1 MAPKTVAELV
11 DEARRGSGD
20 ARDELVRRHYREIAL
35 VAVAITNDPTEAEDL
50 SQEAFIRAFRN
61 LDLLVD
67 PDRFAPW
74 LRRIVVGVSIDWLR
88 SFRPN
93 LYRGWDGSDE
103 VAASSGPSPL
113 DRLLHAEMA
122 ERVAAALNALPPRYR
137 VPVRLYHLD
146 GLSHAKIAAALDVPV
161 GTVRSLVARARR
173 KLAPLLAAYA
183 PDRSRTIDE
192 VFEERAVSERAPTR
206 FLHVANGTCTTRII
220 EAAGIPGARS
230 IWADPLYEGPVPG
243 GVSDE
248 ELLET
253 RRRFHAGAEAA
264 LDPVN
269 DMRRWRSVVAAHEAY
284 DELVLWY
291 EHDLFDQL
299 NLVHLLSWLRG
310 RLPAGTAVSLVCIN
324 AFRALHS
331 QAVPIDP
338 DWGPRVVVDTPDPR
352 DPTLFPPGVPLTPP
366 NNPAARQPGQQ
377 DLRQGNGPGGPDEL
391 NFQFVLRTGYN
402 FTIFFNNSVGA
413 MKEGIGSNW
422 LNGTPADGKR
432 ILDLLRSLPNTD
444 LNFATLS
451 SGNTDEN
458 GWRDSVYWAEALRPK
473 IMTTGHAPIGA
484 ALQYYSGFLDQLKL
498 MEQPRNAWPGF
509 PRSLWPIVRNHT
521 DPTDILKP
529 EVYSTG
535 DPAWSNP
542 QKAPRIAQFCS

>member
-1 MAPKTVAELV
+1 MALKTVAELV
-11 DEARRGSGD
+11 DEARRGSAD

-103 VAASSGPSPL
+103 VAAATGPSPL

-146 GLSHAKIAAALDVPV
+146 GLSHAKIAASLDVPV

-183 PDRSRTIDE
+183 PDRARTIGE
-192 VFEERAVSERAPTR
+192 VFEEQVVTEATARR

-220 EAAGIPGARS
+220 EAAGIPGTRS
-230 IWADPLYEGPVPG
+230 IWADVLYEGPVPAG
-243 GVSDE
+243 GDDGV
-248 ELLET
+248 LEA
-253 RRRFHAGAEAA
+253 RRQFHAGAPEEML

-269 DMRRWRSVVAAHEAY
+269 DMRRWRSVVDAHDAY

-299 NLVHLLSWLRG
+299 NLIHLLSWLRG
-310 RLPAGTAVSLVCIN
+310 RPPAGKAVSLVCTN
-324 AFRALHS
+324 AFPGH
-331 QAVPIDP
+331 
-338 DWGPRVVVDTPDPR
+338 PRFKG
-352 DPTLFPPGVPLTPP
+352 LGELS
-366 NNPAARQPGQQ
+366 
-377 DLRQGNGPGGPDEL
+377 PDEL
-391 NFQFVLRTGYN
+391 ASLFDTRRPISEAEYVLAERAWRAFREPTPEPLDTLRNADTSALPYLAPA
-402 FTIFFNNSVGA
+402 FDRFLQEYPAVGDGLSRSERRLLSLA
-413 MKEGIGSNW
+413 
-422 LNGTPADGKR
+422 ADR
-432 ILDLLRSLPNTD
+432 PIALREVFPRMHDGEEVYYVTDSSLAELAT
-444 LNFATLS
+444 TLS
-451 SGNTDEN
+451 RTAPPLLTIVDGDGAGEWSLDRTVVVTEAG
-458 GWRDSVYWAEALRPK
+458 REALAGSRDRVACG
-473 IMTTGHAPIGA
+473 IDRWFGGVH
-484 ALQYYSGFLDQLKL
+484 L
-498 MEQPRNAWPGF
+498 RNGGDMWRWDEARRRIT
-509 PRSLWPIVRNHT
+509 RST
-521 DPTDILKP
+521 
-529 EVYSTG
+529 S
-535 DPAWSNP
+535 
-542 QKAPRIAQFCS
+542 

>member
-324 AFRALHS
+324 AFPGH
-331 QAVPIDP
+331 
-338 DWGPRVVVDTPDPR
+338 PRFKG
-352 DPTLFPPGVPLTPP
+352 LGELS
-366 NNPAARQPGQQ
+366 
-377 DLRQGNGPGGPDEL
+377 PDEL
-391 NFQFVLRTGYN
+391 ASLFDTRRPISEAEYALAERAWRAFREPTPEPLDALRNADTSALPFLAPAFDRFLQEYPAVGDGLSRSERRLLSLAADRPTALRTV
-402 FTIFFNNSVGA
+402 FPR
-413 MKEGIGSNW
+413 MH
-422 LNGTPADGKR
+422 DGEEVYYVT
-432 ILDLLRSLPNTD
+432 DSSLAE
-444 LNFATLS
+444 LAATLS
-451 SGNTDEN
+451 RT
-458 GWRDSVYWAEALRPK
+458 
-473 IMTTGHAPIGA
+473 APPLLTIVDDGD
-484 ALQYYSGFLDQLKL
+484 GG
-498 MEQPRNAWPGF
+498 E
-509 PRSLWPIVRNHT
+509 RSLSRTVAVTEAGREVLAGGRDRVACGLDRWLGGVHLRNG
-521 DPTDILKP
+521 
-529 EVYSTG
+529 G
-535 DPAWSNP
+535 DMWRWDDARR
-542 QKAPRIAQFCS
+542 RIARSTS

>member
-1 MAPKTVAELV
+1 MVAKQTVAELV
-11 DEARRGSGD
+11 DGARRGSAE

-93 LYRGWDGSDE
+93 LYRGWDGSDD
-103 VAASSGPSPL
+103 VAAAAGPSPL
-113 DRLLHAEMA
+113 DRVLQAEMA

-161 GTVRSLVARARR
+161 ATVRSLVARARR
-173 KLAPLLAAYA
+173 KLVPLLAAYA
-183 PDRSRTIDE
+183 PDGARTIGE
-192 VFEERAVSERAPTR
+192 VFEERTVTEAMPRR

-243 GVSDE
+243 DTTDE
-248 ELLET
+248 ELLES

-269 DMRRWRSVVAAHEAY
+269 EMRRWRSVIEAHDAY

-299 NLVHLLSWLRG
+299 NLIQLLSWLRG
-310 RLPAGTAVSLVCIN
+310 RLPPHKPVSLVSIN
-324 AFRALHS
+324 AF
-331 QAVPIDP
+331 
-338 DWGPRVVVDTPDPR
+338 
-352 DPTLFPPGVPLTPP
+352 PGH
-366 NNPAARQPGQQ
+366 AAFKG
-377 DLRQGNGPGGPDEL
+377 LGELSPDEL
-391 NFQFVLRTGYN
+391 ASLFDTRRLITDREYEVADRAWQTFRAPTPEPLDALRRTRAASLPYLVPALDR
-402 FTIFFNNSVGA
+402 FLQEYPAVGDGLSRSERRLLSLA
-413 MKEGIGSNW
+413 
-422 LNGTPADGKR
+422 ADGP
-432 ILDLLRSLPNTD
+432 IALRAVFPRMHDGEEVYYITDSSLAELAT
-444 LNFATLS
+444 TLS
-451 SGNTDEN
+451 RTSPPLVTIVDEDN
-458 GWRDSVYWAEALRPK
+458 GGEWSLNRTVAVTEAGREVLAGRRDRVACGIDRWLGGVHLHDGGDIWRYDEAQRRAVPS
-473 IMTTGHAPIGA
+473 A
-484 ALQYYSGFLDQLKL
+484 S
-498 MEQPRNAWPGF
+498 
-509 PRSLWPIVRNHT
+509 
-521 DPTDILKP
+521 
-529 EVYSTG
+529 
-535 DPAWSNP
+535 
-542 QKAPRIAQFCS
+542 